1 MKILQCCSLKMT
13 NSTQYAAL
21 QIHSG
26 NQWQQTSESL
36 FSGNEDGQTSHDTT
50 PTQATASSPSIPRP
64 QTPTGSQTP
73 TSSRTPASS
82 QTQMPTATADLT
94 PTSSRTPI
102 SFRLPKFDPDLESA
116 LEKDS
121 FFNPNKRAKLIWK
134 ACEALAGYCRE
145 KDQVVTH
152 SLQEGLATALLQRAP
167 NSFGDPATINQ
178 DPAVSNNYTSSQFL
192 PLKPSFCY

>member
-1 MKILQCCSLKMT
+1 MQLYKYILEINGSKQ
-13 NSTQYAAL
+13 A
-21 QIHSG
+21 
-26 NQWQQTSESL
+26 SESL

-50 PTQATASSPSIPRP
+50 PTQATASSPSVTRP
-64 QTPTGSQTP
+64 QTPTGSRTLARSQTP

-82 QTQMPTATADLT
+82 QTQTPTATAHLT

-116 LEKDS
+116 LEKDA
-121 FFNPNKRAKLIWK
+121 FFNPNKRAKLIRK

-145 KDQVVTH
+145 KDQVVTP

-167 NSFGDPATINQ
+167 NSLGDPATINQ
-178 DPAVSNNYTSSQFL
+178 DPAVSNDYISSQFL
-192 PLKPSFCY
+192 PLQPSFCY